1 MWQLVTNIVSSPLVR
16 TLATS
21 MGIQWAGWAVACFF
35 HTEKFY
41 DLTGSLTFILL
52 SHMSHNMSKMTTWVY
67 WQCCICST
75 YFSAA
80 GKMFTTG

>member
-1 MWQLVTNIVSSPLVR
+1 M
-16 TLATS
+16 LAIITAALNTHLAKTFLTS

-52 SHMSHNMSKMTTWVY
+52 SHMSHNMSKMTT
-67 WQCCICST
+67 
-75 YFSAA
+75 
-80 GKMFTTG
+80 